1 MEMYCGIDLHATNS
15 WLCIVD
21 EKGRPQLEERV
32 PNRLEAVR
40 HRLEPFREQLGAVA
54 VESTFN
60 WYWLVDGLALA
71 GYPMLLA
78 NPSAMKR
85 YDGLKYSD
93 DRHDARWIA
102 EMLRLGILPTGYI
115 YPQTTRPVR
124 DLLRHRTRLV
134 RNRTARLLTFQ
145 NLLGRETG
153 QQITGNNLKRL
164 TVDDLSSFG
173 LSAETNLALSSSLEV
188 IELLDKKIL
197 EIEKVVVRGVE
208 DRGELK
214 LLRTVGGIGKALGLT
229 ILLETGEISRFRSV
243 GNFVSY
249 GRLVPTARHSNER
262 KKGEGNRKNGNPY
275 LSWAFSEAAVF
286 ARRFQP
292 EARRFFERKRART
305 NDLVAYRAL
314 AHKLARAC
322 YFILR
327 NRVEYD
333 VSMLFRS

>member
-1 MEMYCGIDLHATNS
+1 MGMYCGIDLHATNS
-15 WLCIVD
+15 WLCVID
-21 EKGRPQLEERV
+21 ESGVPRLEVKV

-40 HRLEPFREQLGAVA
+40 GRLEPYREQLSAVA

-60 WYWLVDGLALA
+60 WYWLVDGLSSS
-71 GYPMLLA
+71 GYPMRLA

-85 YDGLKYSD
+85 YEGLKYSD

-115 YPQTTRPVR
+115 YPREARPVR
-124 DLLRHRTRLV
+124 DLLRHRARLV
-134 RNRTARLLTFQ
+134 RNRTARLLTLQ
-145 NLLGRETG
+145 NLLARETG
-153 QQITGNNLKRL
+153 RQIAGNELKR
-164 TVDDLSSFG
+164 VGMADLAPLG
-173 LSAETNLALSSSLEV
+173 LSRETNLALSSSLE
-188 IELLDKKIL
+188 IIALLDEKIL
-197 EIEKVVVRGVE
+197 EIEKVVVRGVKG
-208 DRGELK
+208 RVELK

-243 GNFVSY
+243 GHYASY
-249 GRLVPTARHSNER
+249 SRLVPTERRSNDR

-275 LSWAFSEAAVF
+275 LSWAFSEAAEF

-292 EARRFFERKRART
+292 EARRFFDRKRAQS

-327 NRVEYD
+327 DRVAYNPAL
-333 VSMLFRS
+333 LFRN

>member
-1 MEMYCGIDLHATNS
+1 MGMYCGIDLHATNS
-15 WLCIVD
+15 WLCVID
-21 EKGRPQLEERV
+21 ESGLPQLEVKV
-32 PNRLEAVR
+32 PNRLDAVR
-40 HRLEPFREQLGAVA
+40 SRLEPFRDELRAVA

-60 WYWLVDGLALA
+60 WYWLVDGLSSS
-71 GYPMLLA
+71 GYPMRLA

-85 YDGLKYSD
+85 YEGLKYSD

-115 YPQTTRPVR
+115 YPRESRPVR
-124 DLLRHRTRLV
+124 NLLRHRTRLV

-145 NLLGRETG
+145 NLLARETG
-153 QQITGNNLKRL
+153 RQITGNELKRL
-164 TVDDLSSFG
+164 AISDLSALG
-173 LSAETNLALSSSLEV
+173 LSRETSLALSSSLELV
-188 IELLDKKIL
+188 ALLDEKIL
-197 EIEKVVVRGVE
+197 EIEKVVVRGVKG
-208 DRGELK
+208 RVELK
-214 LLRTVGGIGKALGLT
+214 LLRTVGGIGQALGLT

-243 GNFVSY
+243 GHYASY
-249 GRLVPTARHSNER
+249 GRLVPTERRSNER

-275 LSWAFSEAAVF
+275 LSWAFSEAAEF

-327 NRVEYD
+327 DRVAYD
-333 VSMLFRS
+333 PALLFRN